1 MITQEK
7 LINFFNKRGISPDKY
22 SLYEGIRSN
31 CIILEKWGSLWKI
44 FYVDE
49 RGSQFEIDYG
59 SNEQEAFKK
68 FFKAVIS
75 GQ

>member
-1 MITQEK
+1 MITKEE
-7 LINFFNKRGISPDKY
+7 LIRFFDKRGISQEKY
-22 SLYEGIRSN
+22 SLYEGIKSN

-49 RGSQFEIDYG
+49 RGSQFDIDYG
-59 SNEQEAFKK
+59 SDEQEAFKK
-68 FFKAVIS
+68 FFKAVIK